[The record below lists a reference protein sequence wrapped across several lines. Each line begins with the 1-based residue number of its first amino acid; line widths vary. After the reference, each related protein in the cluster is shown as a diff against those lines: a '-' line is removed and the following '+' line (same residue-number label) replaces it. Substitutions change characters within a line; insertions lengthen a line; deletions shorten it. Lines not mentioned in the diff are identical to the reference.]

1 MTSDQDRPGGDGDPL
16 EALHDTEAESGD
28 EEGLQDTFDMDER
41 EAAELGVDLDPV
53 APQEPELD

>member
-1 MTSDQDRPGGDGDPL
+1 MTGDRDRPGGDGDPL

-28 EEGLQDTFDMDER
+28 EDGLHDTFDLDAR

-53 APQEPELD
+53 APEEPELD